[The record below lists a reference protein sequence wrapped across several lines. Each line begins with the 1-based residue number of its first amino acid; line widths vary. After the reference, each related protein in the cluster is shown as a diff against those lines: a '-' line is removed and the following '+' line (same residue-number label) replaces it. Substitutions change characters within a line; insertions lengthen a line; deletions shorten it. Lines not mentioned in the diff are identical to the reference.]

1 MIEKKDL
8 KKEKEYTVTFIGKRY
23 SQLER
28 LSKGKSKLLVII
40 KAIDLLEK
48 AKNMRAREEFSTP
61 TKVFLKMLDEKE
73 EYQLSSI
80 PLQLKKLG
88 NADGVKL
95 SSTLVGQRVLIRQH
109 RDKINEIIER
119 INSNV

>member
-1 MIEKKDL
+1 MTKKMMISHGGTEHPL
-8 KKEKEYTVTFIGKRY
+8 G
-23 SQLER
+23 
-28 LSKGKSKLLVII
+28 
-40 KAIDLLEK
+40 
-48 AKNMRAREEFSTP
+48 AKCKVCERAREEFSTP

-109 RDKINEIIER
+109 RNKINEIEEE
-119 INSNV
+119 

>member
-109 RDKINEIIER
+109 RNKINEIEEE
-119 INSNV
+119 